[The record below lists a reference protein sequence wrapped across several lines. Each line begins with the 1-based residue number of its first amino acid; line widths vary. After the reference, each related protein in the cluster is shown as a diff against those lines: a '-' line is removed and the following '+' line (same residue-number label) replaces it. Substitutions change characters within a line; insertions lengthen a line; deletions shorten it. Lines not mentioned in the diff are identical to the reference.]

1 MNGAASGLMEAL
13 ANAAGGDW
21 AQIPYGTTSWFKYGS
36 GGIKCWGT
44 LCGVPNGCIVV
55 LNMINLHGTLAS
67 NVLGYY
73 SETNFPTSAVSDL
86 YEAGGWTLPADVP
99 APITDYEVLAKTVAN
114 SPLCHVSISKW
125 CATAGVSLGSTD
137 ELGRKYKNDRCGKIC
152 ADMAAFTAELINGST
167 YAYVVPDDT
176 AACMEC
182 HTTGSI
188 EAPAQCGKMD
198 CAGCHTGEAVIV
210 SSRHPR
216 HYGGG
221 GGGMGDDGSPCPK

>member
-13 ANAAGGDW
+13 ATAQTGTDW
-21 AQIPYGTTSWFKYGS
+21 DQIPYGGTSWFKYGS
-36 GGIKCWGT
+36 GGISCWGT
-44 LCGVPNGCIVV
+44 LCGVPNGCCVV
-55 LNMINLHGTLAS
+55 LNMINLHAKAS

-73 SETNFPTSAVSDL
+73 SETEFPTSAVSDL
-86 YEAGGWTLPADVP
+86 YEAGGWTLPTGVP
-99 APITDYEVLAKTVAN
+99 APILDVNVLAKTVSN

-152 ADMAAFTAELINGST
+152 ADMAAFTAELINGSA
-167 YAYVVPDDT
+167 YAYTVPEDT
-176 AACMEC
+176 AACMAC

-216 HYGGG
+216 HYGDDPHGG
-221 GGGMGDDGSPCPK
+221 PGGDHCPK